1 VSQTLRPKKQLV
13 DAHRSIAR
21 ALTHIHTIANNQQVD
36 VSIREEEEEE
46 EEEEAK
52 DRITKGQ
59 RCFAFTNKKDASTQS
74 KG

>member
-46 EEEEAK
+46 EEAK